1 MREEAI
7 SGGRFYCVFNGEL
20 LPPQR
25 PHEKVLSARESPS
38 THERYLLVRK
48 VTRLRAFGAVG
59 VASFLAVAGGIVASA
74 PVSASVNPDNVRVAL
89 AGTRTGLATAKAL
102 QKAAPA
108 LPAHITADIYL
119 ADRDAAALTAFA
131 KAVSTPGSAQYHH
144 YLTAA
149 QAKTLFAPTAAEA
162 HSVESWASSNGL
174 RVGAVTAGFGAHVAV
189 TGTSSAIAR
198 AFGVKF
204 GSYQVGAK
212 KLRQKFWA
220 PEEAA
225 SVPASIAS
233 DVLTV
238 TGLDS
243 AKHTATPGDTLPP
256 PPQNYFVA
264 PWTSAYYGQ
273 KVAAG
278 PFGTVAGT
286 TTKIPTVNGQA
297 QPWTN
302 AGYTPAQVR
311 GAYNVAKS
319 GQTGKGVT
327 VAVID
332 AYTPATLE
340 SDASEYAQW
349 AAGQPGGN
357 PALDKP
363 FANGQFT
370 VVQHPGA
377 TTYDDTS
384 AAECGAAGWYGES
397 TLDVESVHGM
407 APNANVTYIGASDC
421 TDQGLGNAL
430 AYVVNT
436 HAASIV
442 TDSWGEPYDES
453 SLTSVYDQL
462 FEAGAT
468 EGIGFFFSAGD
479 DGYSDPNY
487 EVATD
492 QVEVDYPDS
501 SPWVTSV
508 GGTSLA
514 IGRNDNYE
522 GETSWGTFLNP
533 LTVSSSGKSSWAFA
547 PTDTRDELVNG
558 LYDGASGGGVAYAY
572 AQPWYQK
579 NVVPTKLAET
589 EVTSTPITYNT
600 GTTTYGTLTLA
611 YNESLTTA
619 SSPRRVT
626 PDVSALA
633 DPSTG
638 VAVGE
643 TLFGP
648 DNAQGVPGPEKF
660 YISRIG
666 GTSVA
671 SPIFAGIEAD
681 AQQAA
686 GFPLGF
692 ANPAIYGLDAWSP
705 GAFHTIT
712 DNPGGT
718 TAYEIRSNYTDPY
731 NETLPLVTYLRTLG
745 ADGFTGSNVTFPAI
759 PAGALGA
766 GSPALPSVTVNLES
780 RLRSNGGYSDATGVG
795 SPDNYIQA
803 FFHHGF

>member
-1 MREEAI
+1 MKK
-7 SGGRFYCVFNGEL
+7 NL
-20 LPPQR
+20 
-25 PHEKVLSARESPS
+25 K
-38 THERYLLVRK
+38 
-48 VTRLRAFGAVG
+48 RLRAFGMVGAASLLAVG
-59 VASFLAVAGGIVASA
+59 VSVVATA
-74 PVSASVNPDNVRVAL
+74 PVSASVNPGNARVAL

-102 QKAAPA
+102 QKAAPG
-108 LPAHITADIYL
+108 LPAHITADVYL
-119 ADRDAAALTAFA
+119 ADRNAAALTAFA
-131 KAVSTPGSAQYHH
+131 KAVSTPGTAQYHH

-149 QAKTLFAPTAAEA
+149 QAKTLFAPSAAEA
-162 HSVESWASSNGL
+162 NAVESWATSNGL
-174 RVGAVTAGFGAHVAV
+174 SVGAVTSGFGASIQV
-189 TGTSSAIAR
+189 TGTASAIAH

-204 GSYQVGAK
+204 GSYQVGASK
-212 KLRQKFWA
+212 KTQRFWA
-220 PEEAA
+220 PEQTA
-225 SVPASIAS
+225 SVPASIGA

-238 TGLDS
+238 AGLDS
-243 AKHTATPGDTLPP
+243 AKHQATPGEALPP

-264 PWTSAYYGQ
+264 PWSSAYYGQ

-302 AGYTPAQVR
+302 TGYTPAQVR
-311 GAYNVAKS
+311 GAYNVAQS
-319 GQTGKGVT
+319 GETGKGVT
-327 VAVID
+327 VAIID
-332 AYTPATLE
+332 AYTPPTLK
-340 SDASEYAQW
+340 SDANQYAEW
-349 AAGQPGGN
+349 SAGQPGGN

-363 FANGQFT
+363 FAHGQFKT
-370 VVQHPGA
+370 VQHPGA
-377 TTYDDTS
+377 TTYDDT
-384 AAECGAAGWYGES
+384 AANECDAAGWYGES

-421 TDQGLGNAL
+421 TDQGLGNAV

-442 TDSWGEPYDES
+442 TDSWGEPFDTS
-453 SLTSVYDQL
+453 SLVSVYDEL
-462 FEAGAT
+462 FKAGAA

-479 DGYSDPNY
+479 SGYEDPNY
-487 EVATD
+487 EDPTD

-514 IGRNDNYE
+514 IGKNENYE

-533 LTVSSSGKSSWAFA
+533 LTVSSTGKSSWTFA
-547 PTDTRDELVNG
+547 ATDTRDEVTNFD
-558 LYDGASGGGVAYAY
+558 YDGASGGGVSTAY
-572 AQPWYQK
+572 AQPWYQQ
-579 NVVPTKLAET
+579 NVVPTSLAET

-600 GTTTYGTLTLA
+600 GTTTFGTVTLA

-660 YISRIG
+660 YLSRIG

-686 GFPLGF
+686 GQPIGF
-692 ANPAIYGLDAWSP
+692 ANPAIYGLDARNP
-705 GAFHTIT
+705 GAFHNVV

-718 TAYEIRSNYTDPY
+718 TFYEVRSNYSNAD
-731 NETLPLVTYLRTLG
+731 NQTLPLVTYLRTLG
-745 ADGFTGSNVTFPAI
+745 ADGFTGKNVTFPAV

-780 RLRSNGGYSDATGVG
+780 RLSANGGYSDATGVG
-795 SPDNYIQA
+795 SPDNYIAA
-803 FFHHGF
+803 FQSP

>member
-1 MREEAI
+1 
-7 SGGRFYCVFNGEL
+7 
-20 LPPQR
+20 
-25 PHEKVLSARESPS
+25 
-38 THERYLLVRK
+38 LLVK
-48 VTRLRAFGAVG
+48 KNLRRVRVYGVVG
-59 VASFLAVAGGIVASA
+59 VASLLAVGGGMVASA
-74 PVSASVNPDNVRVAL
+74 TASASVNPNNVRVTL

-108 LPAHITADIYL
+108 LPARITASVYL
-119 ADRDAAALTAFA
+119 ADRDAAGLTAFA
-131 KAVSTPGSAQYHH
+131 KAVSTPGTAQYHH

-149 QAKTLFAPTAAEA
+149 QAKALYAPTAAEA
-162 HSVESWASSNGL
+162 HSVESWASGSGL
-174 RVGAVTAGFGAHVAV
+174 RVGAVSSGFGAHVQV
-189 TGTSSAIAR
+189 TGTASAIAH

-204 GSYQVGAK
+204 GSYKVGVK
-212 KLRQKFWA
+212 KLAQKFWA

-225 SVPASIAS
+225 SVPASIRG

-243 AKHTATPGDTLPP
+243 ARHQATPGEALPP
-256 PPQNYFVA
+256 PGQNYFVA
-264 PWTSAYYGQ
+264 PWSSAYYAQ

-302 AGYTPAQVR
+302 TGYTPAQVR
-311 GAYNVAKS
+311 GAYNVGQS
-319 GQTGKGVT
+319 GETGKGVT
-327 VAVID
+327 VAIID
-332 AYTPATLE
+332 AYTPATLG

-363 FANGQFT
+363 FANGQFKE
-370 VVQHPGA
+370 VQHPGA

-384 AAECGAAGWYGES
+384 ASECGAAGWYGES

-407 APNANVTYIGASDC
+407 APDANVTYVGATDC
-421 TDQGLGNAL
+421 TDAGLGDAV
-430 AYVVNT
+430 AYVVNN

-442 TDSWGEPYDES
+442 TDSWGEPFDES
-453 SLTSVYDQL
+453 SLVSVYDQL
-462 FEAGAT
+462 FQAGAA

-479 DGYSDPNY
+479 NGYEDPNY
-487 EVATD
+487 EDPTD

-514 IGRNDNYE
+514 IGKHDNYE
-522 GETSWGTFLNP
+522 GETSWGTFLDP
-533 LTVSSSGKSSWAFA
+533 LTVNSNGKSSWTFA
-547 PTDTRDELVNG
+547 PTDTRDELLNG
-558 LYDGASGGGVAYAY
+558 DYDGSSGGGVSTAY

-579 NVVPTKLAET
+579 GVVPTSLAET
-589 EVTSTPITYNT
+589 EVTSTPITFNT
-600 GTTTYGTLTLA
+600 GTTTFGTITLA
-611 YNESLTTA
+611 YNESLTRA
-619 SSPRRVT
+619 SSPMRVT

-686 GFPLGF
+686 GQPIGF
-692 ANPAIYGLDAWSP
+692 ANPAIYGLDARNR
-705 GAFHTIT
+705 GAFHNVV
-712 DNPGGT
+712 DNPGGAT
-718 TAYEIRSNYTDPY
+718 FYEVRSNYTDPD

-745 ADGFTGSNVTFPAI
+745 ADGFTGRNVTFPAV
-759 PAGALGA
+759 PAGALGT

-780 RLRSNGGYSDATGVG
+780 RLQANGGYSDATGVG
-795 SPDNYIQA
+795 SPDNYIRD
-803 FFHHGF
+803 FRSHGGF

>member
-1 MREEAI
+1 
-7 SGGRFYCVFNGEL
+7 
-20 LPPQR
+20 
-25 PHEKVLSARESPS
+25 
-38 THERYLLVRK
+38 LLVKKNLKRS
-48 VTRLRAFGAVG
+48 RLRAFGMVGAASVLAVG
-59 VASFLAVAGGIVASA
+59 VSVVATT
-74 PVSASVNPDNVRVAL
+74 PVSASVKPGNARVAL

-108 LPAHITADIYL
+108 LPAHITADVYL
-119 ADRDAAALTAFA
+119 ADRNAAALTAFV
-131 KAVSTPGSAQYHH
+131 KAVSTPGTAQYHH

-149 QAKTLFAPTAAEA
+149 QDKALFAPTTAEA
-162 HSVESWASSNGL
+162 QAVESWATSSGL
-174 RVGAVTAGFGAHVAV
+174 RVGTVTSGFGASIQV
-189 TGTSSAIAR
+189 TGTPSAIQS

-204 GSYQVGAK
+204 GSYQVGVK
-212 KLRQKFWA
+212 KKAERFWA
-220 PEEAA
+220 PEQSA
-225 SVPASIAS
+225 SVPASIQG

-238 TGLDS
+238 SGLDD
-243 AKHTATPGDTLPP
+243 AKHQAAPDETLPP

-278 PFGTVAGT
+278 PYGTVAGT
-286 TTKIPTVNGQA
+286 TTKIPTVNGKA

-319 GQTGKGVT
+319 GETGKGVT
-327 VAVID
+327 VAIID
-332 AYTPATLE
+332 AYTPATLK
-340 SDASEYAQW
+340 SDANQYAEW
-349 AAGQPGGN
+349 AAGQPGGK

-363 FANGQFT
+363 FAQGQFK

-377 TTYDDTS
+377 TTYDDTLPTD
-384 AAECGAAGWYGES
+384 ATDCDAPDWYGES

-421 TDQGLGNAL
+421 TDQGLGDAV

-442 TDSWGEPYDES
+442 TDSWGEPYDQS
-453 SLTSVYDQL
+453 SLVCVYDEL
-462 FEAGAT
+462 FQAGAA

-479 DGYSDPNY
+479 EGYEDPNY
-487 EVATD
+487 EDVSD
-492 QVEVDYPDS
+492 QVQVDYPDS

-508 GGTSLA
+508 GGTSLV
-514 IGRNDNYE
+514 IGKNENYE

-533 LTVSSSGKSSWAFA
+533 LTVNSKGKSSWTFA
-547 PTDTRDELVNG
+547 ASDTRDEVTNFD
-558 LYDGASGGGVAYAY
+558 YDGSSGGGVADAY
-572 AQPWYQK
+572 AQPWYQQ
-579 NVVPTKLAET
+579 NVVPTSLAET
-589 EVTSTPITYNT
+589 EVTSTPITY
-600 GTTTYGTLTLA
+600 GTVTLGW
-611 YNESLTTA
+611 NESLTTA

-648 DNAQGVPGPEKF
+648 DNAHGVPGPEKF
-660 YISRIG
+660 YLSRIG

-686 GFPLGF
+686 GYPLGF
-692 ANPAIYGLDAWSP
+692 ANPAIYGLDASDS
-705 GAFHTIT
+705 GAFHNVI
-712 DNPGGT
+712 DNPGG
-718 TAYEIRSNYTDPY
+718 AKFYEIRSNYTDAD
-731 NETLPLVTYLRTLG
+731 NKTLPLVTYLRTLG
-745 ADGFTGSNVTFPAI
+745 ADGFTGRHVTFPAV
-759 PAGALGA
+759 PAGALGT
-766 GSPALPSVTVNLES
+766 GSPALPSFTVNLES
-780 RLRSNGGYSDATGVG
+780 ALHANGGYSDATGVG
-795 SPDNYIQA
+795 SPDNYVAA
-803 FFHHGF
+803 FQSNRGL

>member
-1 MREEAI
+1 
-7 SGGRFYCVFNGEL
+7 VKKNL
-20 LPPQR
+20 
-25 PHEKVLSARESPS
+25 
-38 THERYLLVRK
+38 
-48 VTRLRAFGAVG
+48 TRLRVYGVAG
-59 VASFLAVAGGIVASA
+59 VASLLAVGGGIVASTTA
-74 PVSASVNPDNVRVAL
+74 SASVNPGTVRVTL
-89 AGTRTGLATAKAL
+89 AGTQTGLATAKAL
-102 QKAAPA
+102 QQAAPA
-108 LPAHITADIYL
+108 LPAHITASVYL
-119 ADRDAAALTAFA
+119 ADRGTAALTAFA
-131 KAVSTPGSAQYHH
+131 KAVSTPGTAQYHH

-149 QAKTLFAPTAAEA
+149 QAKSLFAPTAAEA
-162 HSVESWASSNGL
+162 HSVESWATSNGL
-174 RVGAVTAGFGAHVAV
+174 GVGAVTSGFGAHVQV
-189 TGTSSAIAR
+189 TGTASAIAH

-204 GSYQVGAK
+204 GSYRVGVK
-212 KLRQKFWA
+212 KHAQKFWA
-220 PEEAA
+220 PEHAA
-225 SVPASIAS
+225 SVPASIRG

-243 AKHTATPGDTLPP
+243 AKHQATPGDTLPP
-256 PPQNYFVA
+256 PPQNYFIA
-264 PWTSAYYGQ
+264 PWSSAYYGQ

-278 PFGTVAGT
+278 PFGVVAGT
-286 TTKIPTVNGQA
+286 TTKIPKVNGQA

-302 AGYTPAQVR
+302 TGYTPAQVR
-311 GAYNVAKS
+311 GAYNVAQS
-319 GQTGKGVT
+319 GETGKGVT

-332 AYTPATLE
+332 AYTPATLK

-363 FANGQFT
+363 FVNGQFK
-370 VVQHPGA
+370 VVEHPGA

-384 AAECGAAGWYGES
+384 DSECGASGWYGES

-407 APNANVTYIGASDC
+407 APDANVTYIGASDC

-430 AYVVNT
+430 AYVVNN

-442 TDSWGEPYDES
+442 TNSWGEPFDDS
-453 SLTSVYDQL
+453 SLVSVYDQM
-462 FEAGAT
+462 FQAGAA
-468 EGIGFFFSAGD
+468 EGIGFFFSSGD
-479 DGYSDPNY
+479 SGYEDPNY
-487 EVATD
+487 EDPTD

-514 IGRNDNYE
+514 IGKNDNYE

-533 LTVSSSGKSSWAFA
+533 LSVNSNGKSSWTFA
-547 PTDTRDELVNG
+547 PTDTRDELLNG
-558 LYDGASGGGVAYAY
+558 LWDGASGGGVSTAY

-589 EVTSTPITYNT
+589 EVTSTPITDDT
-600 GTTTYGTLTLA
+600 GTSFGTVTLA
-611 YNESLTTA
+611 YNESLTRA
-619 SSPRRVT
+619 SSPMRVT

-660 YISRIG
+660 YLSRIG

-686 GFPLGF
+686 RQPIGF
-692 ANPAIYGLDAWSP
+692 ANPAIYGLDARSSS
-705 GAFHTIT
+705 AFHNIT
-712 DNPGGT
+712 DNPNGT
-718 TAYEIRSNYTDPY
+718 TFYELRSNYTDPM

-745 ADGFTGSNVTFPAI
+745 ADGFTGRNVTFPAI
-759 PAGALGA
+759 PAGALGT

-780 RLRSNGGYSDATGVG
+780 RLQANGGYSDVTGVG
-795 SPDNYIQA
+795 SPDNYIRD
-803 FFHHGF
+803 FGSHGGF

>member
-1 MREEAI
+1 
-7 SGGRFYCVFNGEL
+7 VKN
-20 LPPQR
+20 
-25 PHEKVLSARESPS
+25 
-38 THERYLLVRK
+38 VR
-48 VTRLRAFGAVG
+48 RLRAFGAVG
-59 VASFLAVAGGIVASA
+59 VATALVAGGGMLASA
-74 PVSASVNPDNVRVAL
+74 TASASVNPDNVRVAL
-89 AGTRTGLATAKAL
+89 AGTQTGLATAKAL

-108 LPAHITADIYL
+108 LPAHITAGVYL
-119 ADRDAAALTAFA
+119 ADRDTAAMTAFA
-131 KAVSTPGSAQYHH
+131 KAVSTPGTAQYHH

-149 QAKTLFAPTAAEA
+149 QAKSLFAPSAAEA
-162 HSVESWASSNGL
+162 RSVESWASSNGL
-174 RVGAVTAGFGAHVAV
+174 RVGAVTSGFGAHVQV
-189 TGTSSAIAR
+189 TGTASAIAR

-204 GSYQVGAK
+204 GSYQVGTR
-212 KLRQKFWA
+212 KLAQRFWA

-225 SVPASIAS
+225 SVPASIRG

-243 AKHTATPGDTLPP
+243 AKHEATPNETLPP
-256 PPQNYFVA
+256 PGQNYFVA
-264 PWTSAYYGQ
+264 PWSSAYYGQ

-302 AGYTPAQVR
+302 TGYTPAQVR

-319 GQTGKGVT
+319 GETGKGVT
-327 VAVID
+327 VAIID
-332 AYTPATLE
+332 AYTPPTLE

-363 FANGQFT
+363 FANGQFK

-377 TTYDDTS
+377 TTYDDALPSDATD
-384 AAECGAAGWYGES
+384 CGAAGWYGES
-397 TLDVESVHGM
+397 TLDVESVHGT
-407 APNANVTYIGASDC
+407 APDADVTYIGASDC
-421 TDQGLGNAL
+421 TDQGLGNAI

-442 TDSWGEPYDES
+442 TDSWGEPYDDS
-453 SLTSVYDQL
+453 SLVSVYDQM

-468 EGIGFFFSAGD
+468 EGIGFFFSSGD
-479 DGYSDPNY
+479 EGYEDPNY
-487 EVATD
+487 EDPTD

-514 IGRNDNYE
+514 VGQNDNYE
-522 GETSWGTFLNP
+522 GETAWGTFLNP
-533 LTVSSSGKSSWAFA
+533 LTVSSNGTSSWTFA
-547 PTDTRDELVNG
+547 PTDTRDELLNG
-558 LYDGASGGGVAYAY
+558 LYDGSSGGGVATAY

-579 NVVPTKLAET
+579 NVVPTTLAET

-600 GTTTYGTLTLA
+600 ETTAFGTVTLA

-671 SPIFAGIEAD
+671 SPTFAGIEAD

-686 GFPLGF
+686 GQPIGF
-692 ANPAIYGLDAWSP
+692 ANPAIYGLDARNS
-705 GAFHTIT
+705 GAFHNIT
-712 DNPGGT
+712 DNPGGAT
-718 TAYEIRSNYTDPY
+718 FYEVRSNYTDPD

-745 ADGFTGSNVTFPAI
+745 ADGFTGSNVTFPAV
-759 PAGALGA
+759 PAGALGT

-780 RLRSNGGYSDATGVG
+780 ALQANGGYSDVTGVG
-795 SPDNYIQA
+795 SPDNYIRDFQS
-803 FFHHGF
+803 HHGF

>member
-1 MREEAI
+1 MKK
-7 SGGRFYCVFNGEL
+7 NL
-20 LPPQR
+20 
-25 PHEKVLSARESPS
+25 
-38 THERYLLVRK
+38 
-48 VTRLRAFGAVG
+48 TRLRAFGLVG
-59 VASFLAVAGGIVASA
+59 VASLLAVGGGIVATA
-74 PVSASVNPDNVRVAL
+74 TASASVNPGSARVTL
-89 AGTRTGLATAKAL
+89 AGTQTGLATAKAL

-108 LPAHITADIYL
+108 LPARITASVYL

-131 KAVSTPGSAQYHH
+131 KAVSTPGTAQYHH

-149 QAKTLFAPTAAEA
+149 QTKILFAPTAAEA
-162 HSVESWASSNGL
+162 RSVESWASGNGL
-174 RVGAVTAGFGAHVAV
+174 RVGAVSSGFGAHVQV
-189 TGTSSAIAR
+189 TGTASAIAH

-212 KLRQKFWA
+212 KRTQKFWA

-225 SVPASIAS
+225 SVPASIRG

-243 AKHTATPGDTLPP
+243 ARHQAKPGEALPP
-256 PPQNYFVA
+256 PGQNYFVA
-264 PWTSAYYGQ
+264 PWSSAYYGQ

-286 TTKIPTVNGQA
+286 TTKIPTVNGHA
-297 QPWTN
+297 QPWTVT
-302 AGYTPAQVR
+302 GYTPAQVR
-311 GAYNVAKS
+311 GAYNVGRS
-319 GQTGKGVT
+319 GETGKGVT

-332 AYTPATLE
+332 AYTPSTLE

-377 TTYDDTS
+377 STYDDT
-384 AAECGAAGWYGES
+384 AATQCGAAGWYGES

-407 APNANVTYIGASDC
+407 APNANVTYIGATDC
-421 TDQGLGNAL
+421 TDAGLGDAV

-442 TDSWGEPYDES
+442 TDSWGEPFDQS
-453 SLTSVYDQL
+453 SLVSVYDQL
-462 FEAGAT
+462 FQAGAA

-479 DGYSDPNY
+479 NGYEDPNY
-487 EVATD
+487 EDPTD
-492 QVEVDYPDS
+492 KVEVDYPDS

-514 IGRNDNYE
+514 IGRHDNYE

-533 LTVSSSGKSSWAFA
+533 LTVSSTGKSSWAFA
-547 PTDTRDELVNG
+547 PTDTRDELLNG
-558 LYDGASGGGVAYAY
+558 LYDGASGGGVSTAY

-579 NVVPTKLAET
+579 NVVPTSLAET
-589 EVTSTPITYNT
+589 EVTSTPITFNT
-600 GTTTYGTLTLA
+600 GTTTFGTVTLA
-611 YNESLTTA
+611 YNESLTRA
-619 SSPRRVT
+619 SSPMRVT

-648 DNAQGVPGPEKF
+648 DTAPGVPGPEKF
-660 YISRIG
+660 YLSRIG

-686 GFPLGF
+686 GQPIGF
-692 ANPAIYGLDAWSP
+692 ANPAIYCLDARNP
-705 GAFHTIT
+705 RAFHNVT

-718 TAYEIRSNYTDPY
+718 TFYEIRSNYSNAD

-745 ADGFTGSNVTFPAI
+745 ADGFTGKNVTFPAV
-759 PAGALGA
+759 PAGALGT

-780 RLRSNGGYSDATGVG
+780 RLQANGGYSDATGVG
-795 SPDNYIQA
+795 SPANYIRD
-803 FFHHGF
+803 FGSHRGF

>member
-1 MREEAI
+1 VKKNLR
-7 SGGRFYCVFNGEL
+7 
-20 LPPQR
+20 
-25 PHEKVLSARESPS
+25 
-38 THERYLLVRK
+38 
-48 VTRLRAFGAVG
+48 RLRVYGVVGSASLLAVG
-59 VASFLAVAGGIVASA
+59 VGIVASA
-74 PVSASVNPDNVRVAL
+74 GASASVNPNNVRSAL
-89 AGTRTGLATAKAL
+89 AGTQTGLATAKAL

-108 LPAHITADIYL
+108 LPASITADVYL

-131 KAVSTPGSAQYHH
+131 TAVSTPGSAQYHH

-149 QAKTLFAPTAAEA
+149 QEKTLFAPTAAEA
-162 HSVESWASSNGL
+162 SSVEGWATSNGL
-174 RVGAVTAGFGAHVAV
+174 RVGAVTSGFGAYVQV
-189 TGTSSAIAR
+189 TGTASAIAN

-204 GSYQVGAK
+204 GSYQVGAE

-220 PEEAA
+220 PEETA
-225 SVPASIAS
+225 SVPASIRG

-243 AKHTATPGDTLPP
+243 AKHQATPAEALPP
-256 PPQNYFVA
+256 PGQNYFVA
-264 PWTSAYYGQ
+264 PWSSAYYGQ

-286 TTKIPTVNGQA
+286 TTKIPKVNGQA
-297 QPWTN
+297 QPWTVT
-302 AGYTPAQVR
+302 GYTPAQVR

-319 GQTGKGVT
+319 GETGKGVT
-327 VAVID
+327 VAIID
-332 AYTPATLE
+332 AYTPSTLE
-340 SDASEYAQW
+340 SDASEYAKW

-363 FANGQFT
+363 FARGQFT

-397 TLDVESVHGM
+397 SLDVESVHGM
-407 APNANVTYIGASDC
+407 APNAHVTYVGASDC
-421 TDQGLGNAL
+421 TDQGLTNAI

-442 TDSWGEPYDES
+442 TDSWGEPYDS
-453 SLTSVYDQL
+453 DATVAVDDQL
-462 FEAGAT
+462 FEAAAA

-479 DGYSDPNY
+479 SGYADPNY
-487 EVATD
+487 EEASD
-492 QVEVDYPDS
+492 QVQVSYPDA
-501 SPWVTSV
+501 SPWVTAV

-514 IGRNDNYE
+514 IGKQDNYE

-533 LTVSSSGKSSWAFA
+533 LTVSSKGKSSWAFA
-547 PTDTRDELVNG
+547 PTDTVDELTNG
-558 LYDGASGGGVAYAY
+558 LYDGSSGGGVATAY

-579 NVVPTKLAET
+579 HVVPTALAET

-600 GTTTYGTLTLA
+600 GTATFGTLTLA
-611 YNESLTTA
+611 FNESLTTA

-692 ANPAIYGLDAWSP
+692 ANPAIYGLDARSSS
-705 GAFHTIT
+705 AFHNVV
-712 DNPGGT
+712 DNPGGAT
-718 TAYEIRSNYTDPY
+718 FYEVRSNYTDPY

-745 ADGFTGSNVTFPAI
+745 ADGFTGNNVTFPAI
-759 PAGALGA
+759 PAGALGT

-780 RLRSNGGYSDATGVG
+780 RLQANGGYSDVTGVG
-795 SPDNYIQA
+795 SPDNYIRDFQ
-803 FFHHGF
+803 FHGGL

>member
-1 MREEAI
+1 
-7 SGGRFYCVFNGEL
+7 
-20 LPPQR
+20 
-25 PHEKVLSARESPS
+25 
-38 THERYLLVRK
+38 LLVK
-48 VTRLRAFGAVG
+48 KNLKRLRAFGMVGAASMLAVG
-59 VASFLAVAGGIVASA
+59 VSVVATI
-74 PVSASVNPDNVRVAL
+74 PVSASVNPGNARVAL

-108 LPAHITADIYL
+108 LPVHITADVYL
-119 ADRDAAALTAFA
+119 ADRDTAALTAFA
-131 KAVSTPGSAQYHH
+131 KAVSTPGTTQYHH

-162 HSVESWASSNGL
+162 HAVESWAASNGL
-174 RVGAVTAGFGAHVAV
+174 RVGTVSSGFGASVQV
-189 TGTSSAIAR
+189 TGTPGAIAR
-198 AFGVKF
+198 AFSVKF

-212 KLRQKFWA
+212 KKAQRFWA
-220 PEEAA
+220 PEQTA
-225 SVPASIAS
+225 SVPASIGA

-238 TGLDS
+238 AGLDN
-243 AKHTATPGDTLPP
+243 AKHQATPGETLPP

-264 PWTSAYYGQ
+264 PWSSAYYGQ

-286 TTKIPTVNGQA
+286 TTKIPTVNGKA

-302 AGYTPAQVR
+302 TGYTPAQVR
-311 GAYNVAKS
+311 GAYNVAQS
-319 GQTGKGVT
+319 GETGKGVT
-327 VAVID
+327 VAIID
-332 AYTPATLE
+332 AYTPSTLK
-340 SDASEYAQW
+340 SDANQYAEW
-349 AAGQPGGN
+349 SAGQPGGN

-363 FANGQFT
+363 FAKGQFK

-377 TTYDDTS
+377 TTYDDALPTD
-384 AAECGAAGWYGES
+384 ATDCDAAGWYGES

-407 APNANVTYIGASDC
+407 APDANVTYIGASDC
-421 TDQGLGNAL
+421 TDQGLGNAI

-442 TDSWGEPYDES
+442 TDSWGEPFDQS
-453 SLTSVYDQL
+453 SLVSVYDEL
-462 FEAGAT
+462 FQAGAA

-479 DGYSDPNY
+479 EGYEDPNY
-487 EVATD
+487 EDVSD
-492 QVEVDYPDS
+492 QVQVDYPDS

-508 GGTSLA
+508 GGTSLK
-514 IGRNDNYE
+514 IGKNENYE

-533 LTVSSSGKSSWAFA
+533 LTVNSNGNSSWTFA
-547 PTDTRDELVNG
+547 PTDTRAEVKNFD
-558 LYDGASGGGVAYAY
+558 YDGSSGGGVADAY
-572 AQPWYQK
+572 AQPWYQQ
-579 NVVPTKLAET
+579 NVVPTSLAET

-600 GTTTYGTLTLA
+600 GTTTFGTVTLGW
-611 YNESLTTA
+611 NESLTTA

-660 YISRIG
+660 YLSRIG

-686 GFPLGF
+686 GYPLGF
-692 ANPAIYGLDAWSP
+692 ANPAIYGVDAGNS
-705 GAFHTIT
+705 GAFHNVI
-712 DNPGGT
+712 DNPGGAT
-718 TAYEIRSNYTDPY
+718 FYEVRSNYTDPD

-745 ADGFTGSNVTFPAI
+745 ADGFTGRHVTFPAV
-759 PAGALGA
+759 PAGALGT

-780 RLRSNGGYSDATGVG
+780 RLQANGGYSDATGVG
-795 SPDNYIQA
+795 SPDNYIAA
-803 FFHHGF
+803 FQSP

>member
-1 MREEAI
+1 MKKNLR
-7 SGGRFYCVFNGEL
+7 R
-20 LPPQR
+20 
-25 PHEKVLSARESPS
+25 
-38 THERYLLVRK
+38 VR
-48 VTRLRAFGAVG
+48 VYGVVG
-59 VASFLAVAGGIVASA
+59 VASLLAVGGGMVASA
-74 PVSASVNPDNVRVAL
+74 TASASVNPNNVRVTL

-108 LPAHITADIYL
+108 LPARITASVYL
-119 ADRDAAALTAFA
+119 ADRDAAGLTAFA
-131 KAVSTPGSAQYHH
+131 KAVSTPGTAQYHH

-149 QAKTLFAPTAAEA
+149 QAKALYAPTAAEA
-162 HSVESWASSNGL
+162 HSVESWASGSGL
-174 RVGAVTAGFGAHVAV
+174 RVGAVSSGFGAHVQV
-189 TGTSSAIAR
+189 TGTASAIAH

-204 GSYQVGAK
+204 GSYKVGVK
-212 KLRQKFWA
+212 KLAQKFWA

-225 SVPASIAS
+225 SVPASIRG

-243 AKHTATPGDTLPP
+243 ARHQATPGEALPP
-256 PPQNYFVA
+256 PGQNYFVA
-264 PWTSAYYGQ
+264 PWSSAYYAQ

-302 AGYTPAQVR
+302 TGYTPAQVR
-311 GAYNVAKS
+311 GAYNVGQS
-319 GQTGKGVT
+319 GETGKGVT
-327 VAVID
+327 VAIID
-332 AYTPATLE
+332 AYTPATLG

-363 FANGQFT
+363 FANGQFKE
-370 VVQHPGA
+370 VQHPGA

-407 APNANVTYIGASDC
+407 APDANVTYVGATDC
-421 TDQGLGNAL
+421 TDAGLGDAV
-430 AYVVNT
+430 AYVVNN

-442 TDSWGEPYDES
+442 TDSWGEPFDES
-453 SLTSVYDQL
+453 SLVSVYDQL
-462 FEAGAT
+462 FQAGAA

-479 DGYSDPNY
+479 NGYEDPNY
-487 EVATD
+487 EDPTD

-514 IGRNDNYE
+514 IGKHDNYE
-522 GETSWGTFLNP
+522 GETSWGTFLDP
-533 LTVSSSGKSSWAFA
+533 LTVNSNGKSSWTFA
-547 PTDTRDELVNG
+547 PTDTRDELLNG
-558 LYDGASGGGVAYAY
+558 DYDGSSGGGVSTAY

-579 NVVPTKLAET
+579 GVVPTSLAET
-589 EVTSTPITYNT
+589 EVTSTPITFNT
-600 GTTTYGTLTLA
+600 GTTTFGTITLA
-611 YNESLTTA
+611 YNESLTRA
-619 SSPRRVT
+619 SSPMRVT

-686 GFPLGF
+686 GQPIGF
-692 ANPAIYGLDAWSP
+692 ANPAIYGLDARNR
-705 GAFHTIT
+705 GAFHNVV
-712 DNPGGT
+712 DNPGGAT
-718 TAYEIRSNYTDPY
+718 FYEVRSNYTDPD

-745 ADGFTGSNVTFPAI
+745 ADGFTGRNVTFPAV
-759 PAGALGA
+759 PAGALGT

-780 RLRSNGGYSDATGVG
+780 RLQANGGYSDATGVG
-795 SPDNYIQA
+795 SPDNYIRD
-803 FFHHGF
+803 FRSHGGF

>member
-1 MREEAI
+1 
-7 SGGRFYCVFNGEL
+7 
-20 LPPQR
+20 
-25 PHEKVLSARESPS
+25 
-38 THERYLLVRK
+38 LLVK
-48 VTRLRAFGAVG
+48 KNLNRLRAFGLVGAASMLAVG
-59 VASFLAVAGGIVASA
+59 VSVVATA
-74 PVSASVNPDNVRVAL
+74 PVSASVNPGNARVAL

-108 LPAHITADIYL
+108 LPAHITADVYL
-119 ADRDAAALTAFA
+119 ADRNAAALTAFA
-131 KAVSTPGSAQYHH
+131 KAVSTPGTAQYHH

-162 HSVESWASSNGL
+162 HAVESWATSNGL
-174 RVGAVTAGFGAHVAV
+174 RVGTVSSGFGASVQV
-189 TGTSSAIAR
+189 TGTPSAIQS

-204 GSYQVGAK
+204 GSYQAGVK
-212 KLRQKFWA
+212 KKAQRFWA
-220 PEEAA
+220 PEQTA
-225 SVPASIAS
+225 SVPASIGA

-238 TGLDS
+238 AGLDN
-243 AKHTATPGDTLPP
+243 AKHQATPDETLPP
-256 PPQNYFVA
+256 PEQNYFVA
-264 PWTSAYYGQ
+264 PWSSAYYGQ

-302 AGYTPAQVR
+302 TGYTPAQVR
-311 GAYNVAKS
+311 GAYNVAQS
-319 GQTGKGVT
+319 GETGKGVT

-332 AYTPATLE
+332 AYTPATLK
-340 SDASEYAQW
+340 SDANQYAEW
-349 AAGQPGGN
+349 SAGQPGGN

-363 FANGQFT
+363 FAKGQFK

-377 TTYDDTS
+377 TTYDDTLTTD
-384 AAECGAAGWYGES
+384 AVDCGAAGWYGES

-442 TDSWGEPYDES
+442 TDSWGEPFDES
-453 SLTSVYDQL
+453 SLVSVYDQM
-462 FEAGAT
+462 FQAGAA

-479 DGYSDPNY
+479 SGYEDPNY
-487 EVATD
+487 EDPTD

-514 IGRNDNYE
+514 IGKNDNYE

-533 LTVSSSGKSSWAFA
+533 LSVNSNGESSWTFA
-547 PTDTRDELVNG
+547 PTDTRDELLNG
-558 LYDGASGGGVAYAY
+558 LYDGSSGGGVSTAY

-589 EVTSTPITYNT
+589 EVTSTPITFNAGSF
-600 GTTTYGTLTLA
+600 GTVTLA

-619 SSPRRVT
+619 SSPMRVT

-660 YISRIG
+660 YLSRIG

-686 GFPLGF
+686 GSAIGF
-692 ANPAIYGLDAWSP
+692 ANPAIYGLDAHNSS
-705 GAFHTIT
+705 AFHNVT
-712 DNPGGT
+712 DNLGGG
-718 TAYEIRSNYTDPY
+718 TAYELRSNYTDPD

-745 ADGFTGSNVTFPAI
+745 ADGFTGRHVTFPAV
-759 PAGALGA
+759 PAGALGT

-780 RLRSNGGYSDATGVG
+780 RLQSNGGYSDATGVG
-795 SPDNYIQA
+795 SPDNYIAA
-803 FFHHGF
+803 FQSP

>member
-1 MREEAI
+1 
-7 SGGRFYCVFNGEL
+7 
-20 LPPQR
+20 
-25 PHEKVLSARESPS
+25 
-38 THERYLLVRK
+38 LLVKKNLR
-48 VTRLRAFGAVG
+48 RLRVYGVAGAASLLAVG
-59 VASFLAVAGGIVASA
+59 GGIIASTTA
-74 PVSASVNPDNVRVAL
+74 SASVNPNNARVAL
-89 AGTRTGLATAKAL
+89 AGTQTGLATAKAL

-108 LPAHITADIYL
+108 LPARITASVYL
-119 ADRDAAALTAFA
+119 ADRNAAALTAFA
-131 KAVSTPGSAQYHH
+131 KAVSTPGTAQYHH

-149 QAKTLFAPTAAEA
+149 QTKSLYAPTAAEA
-162 HSVESWASSNGL
+162 HAVESWATSNGL
-174 RVGAVTAGFGAHVAV
+174 RVGAVSSGFGAHVQV
-189 TGTSSAIAR
+189 TGTASAIAH

-204 GSYQVGAK
+204 GSYKVGAK
-212 KLRQKFWA
+212 KLAQKFWA
-220 PEEAA
+220 PEQAA
-225 SVPASIAS
+225 SVPASIRG

-243 AKHTATPGDTLPP
+243 AKHQAKPGETLPP
-256 PPQNYFVA
+256 PGQNYIVA
-264 PWTSAYYGQ
+264 PWSSAYYGE

-302 AGYTPAQVR
+302 TGYTPAQVR
-311 GAYNVAKS
+311 GAYNVGQS
-319 GQTGKGVT
+319 GETGKGVT
-327 VAVID
+327 VAIID
-332 AYTPATLE
+332 AYTPSTLG

-363 FANGQFT
+363 FANGQFK

-377 TTYDDTS
+377 TTYDDAVSTDPVD
-384 AAECGAAGWYGES
+384 CGASGWYGES

-407 APNANVTYIGASDC
+407 APDANVTYIGATDC
-421 TDQGLGNAL
+421 TDAGLGDAI
-430 AYVVNT
+430 AYVVNN

-442 TDSWGEPYDES
+442 TDSWGEPFDGS
-453 SLTSVYDQL
+453 SLVSVYDQM
-462 FEAGAT
+462 FQAGAA

-479 DGYSDPNY
+479 SGYEDPNY
-487 EVATD
+487 EDATD
-492 QVEVDYPDS
+492 KVEVDYPDS

-514 IGRNDNYE
+514 IGKHDNYE

-533 LTVSSSGKSSWAFA
+533 LSVSSNGTSSWTFA
-547 PTDTRDELVNG
+547 PTDTRDELLNG
-558 LYDGASGGGVAYAY
+558 LYDGSSGGGVSTAY
-572 AQPWYQK
+572 AQPWYQR
-579 NVVPTKLAET
+579 NVVPTRLAET
-589 EVTSTPITYNT
+589 EVTSTPITFNT
-600 GTTTYGTLTLA
+600 GTTTFGTVTLA
-611 YNESLTTA
+611 FNESLTRA
-619 SSPRRVT
+619 SSPMRVT

-648 DNAQGVPGPEKF
+648 DNAQGVPAPEKF
-660 YISRIG
+660 RLSRIG

-686 GFPLGF
+686 GQPIGF
-692 ANPAIYGLDAWSP
+692 ANPAIYGLAARNS
-705 GAFHTIT
+705 GAFHNNIT

-718 TAYEIRSNYTDPY
+718 TFYEVRSNYTDPD
-731 NETLPLVTYLRTLG
+731 NGTLPLVTFLRTLG
-745 ADGFTGSNVTFPAI
+745 ADGFTGNNLTFPAI

-766 GSPALPSVTVNLES
+766 GSPALPSVTFNLES
-780 RLRSNGGYSDATGVG
+780 RLEANGGYSDVTGVG
-795 SPDNYIQA
+795 SPDNYIRD
-803 FFHHGF
+803 FGSHGGF

>member
-1 MREEAI
+1 
-7 SGGRFYCVFNGEL
+7 VKKNL
-20 LPPQR
+20 
-25 PHEKVLSARESPS
+25 K
-38 THERYLLVRK
+38 
-48 VTRLRAFGAVG
+48 RLRVFGLVGAASMLAVG
-59 VASFLAVAGGIVASA
+59 VSVVATA
-74 PVSASVNPDNVRVAL
+74 PVSASVNPGGARVAL
-89 AGTRTGLATAKAL
+89 AGTRTGLATSKTL

-108 LPAHITADIYL
+108 LPAHITADVYL
-119 ADRDAAALTAFA
+119 ADRNTAALTAFA
-131 KAVSTPGSAQYHH
+131 QAVSTPGTAQYHH

-149 QAKTLFAPTAAEA
+149 QDQAMFAPTAAEA
-162 HSVESWASSNGL
+162 RAVEGWATSNGL
-174 RVGAVTAGFGAHVAV
+174 RVGTVTSGFGASIQV
-189 TGTSSAIAR
+189 TGTPGAIQSA
-198 AFGVKF
+198 FDVKF

-212 KLRQKFWA
+212 KKAEKFWA
-220 PEEAA
+220 PEQSA
-225 SVPASIAS
+225 SVPASIEG

-243 AKHTATPGDTLPP
+243 AKHQATPSETLPP
-256 PPQNYFVA
+256 PEQNYFIA
-264 PWTSAYYGQ
+264 PWTSEYYGQ
-273 KVAAG
+273 KVSAG
-278 PFGTVAGT
+278 KYGTVAGT

-311 GAYNVAKS
+311 GAYNVAQS
-319 GQTGKGVT
+319 GETGKGVT

-332 AYTPATLE
+332 AYIPPTLK
-340 SDASEYAQW
+340 SDANQYAEW
-349 AAGQPGGN
+349 SAAQPGGS

-363 FANGQFT
+363 FTNGQFKT
-370 VVQHPGA
+370 VLHPGA
-377 TTYDDTS
+377 STWTDTS
-384 AAECGAAGWYGES
+384 PSVCDAAGWYEES
-397 TLDVESVHGM
+397 SLDVESVHGM
-407 APNANVTYIGASDC
+407 APNANVTYVAASSC
-421 TDQGLGNAL
+421 SDQGLTNAV

-442 TDSWGEPYDES
+442 TDSWGEPYD
-453 SLTSVYDQL
+453 TDATVAVDDQL
-462 FEAGAT
+462 FEAAAA

-479 DGYSDPNY
+479 SGYEDPNY
-487 EVATD
+487 EDPTD

-514 IGRNDNYE
+514 IGKNDNYE

-533 LTVSSSGKSSWAFA
+533 LTVSSTGQSSWAFT
-547 PTDTRDELVNG
+547 PGDTVDELTNG
-558 LYDGASGGGVAYAY
+558 LYDGSTGGGVAYAY
-572 AQPWYQK
+572 AQPWYQRG
-579 NVVPTKLAET
+579 VVPTSLADT
-589 EVTSTPITYNT
+589 LVTSTPVTYNT
-600 GTTTYGTLTLA
+600 GTTTYGTVTLA

-643 TLFGP
+643 TTAGP
-648 DNAQGVPGPEKF
+648 DNAQGVPGPDKF

-686 GFPLGF
+686 GQPIGF
-692 ANPAIYGLDAWSP
+692 ANPAIYGLDAHTSRT
-705 GAFHTIT
+705 FHNVT
-712 DNPGGT
+712 DHPGG
-718 TAYEIRSNYTDPY
+718 ASYYEVRSNYTDPS
-731 NETLPLVTYLRTLG
+731 NETLPLVTYLRQLG
-745 ADGFTGSNVTFPAI
+745 ADGYTGSNVTFPAI

-780 RLRSNGGYSDATGVG
+780 ALVANGGYSDATGVG
-795 SPDNYIQA
+795 SPDNYIAA
-803 FFHHGF
+803 FQSNRGF

>member
-1 MREEAI
+1 MKK
-7 SGGRFYCVFNGEL
+7 NL
-20 LPPQR
+20 
-25 PHEKVLSARESPS
+25 
-38 THERYLLVRK
+38 
-48 VTRLRAFGAVG
+48 TRLRAFGLVGAAALLAVG
-59 VASFLAVAGGIVASA
+59 GGIAA
-74 PVSASVNPDNVRVAL
+74 TAASASVSPGNARVPV
-89 AGTRTGLATAKAL
+89 AGTQTGLATGKAL

-108 LPAHITADIYL
+108 LPARITASVYL
-119 ADRDAAALTAFA
+119 ADRDAAALAAFA
-131 KAVSTPGSAQYHH
+131 KAVSTPGTAQYHH

-149 QAKTLFAPTAAEA
+149 QAKSLFAPTTAEA
-162 HSVESWASSNGL
+162 RSVESWASSNGL
-174 RVGAVTAGFGAHVAV
+174 RVGAMSSGFGAHVQV
-189 TGTSSAIAR
+189 SGTASAIAR

-212 KLRQKFWA
+212 KSAQRFWA

-225 SVPASIAS
+225 SVPASIRG

-243 AKHTATPGDTLPP
+243 ARHQAKPADTLPP
-256 PPQNYFVA
+256 PGQNYFVA
-264 PWTSAYYGQ
+264 PWSSAYYGQ

-302 AGYTPAQVR
+302 TGYTPAQVR
-311 GAYNVAKS
+311 GAYNVGES
-319 GQTGKGVT
+319 GETGKGAT
-327 VAVID
+327 VAIID
-332 AYTPATLE
+332 AYTPATLG

-357 PALDKP
+357 PALDKA
-363 FANGQFT
+363 FANGQFK

-377 TTYDDTS
+377 TTYDDT
-384 AAECGAAGWYGES
+384 APAECGAAGWYGES

-407 APNANVTYIGASDC
+407 APNANVTYIGATDC
-421 TDQGLGNAL
+421 TDAGLGDAV

-442 TDSWGEPYDES
+442 TDSWGEPFDQS
-453 SLTSVYDQL
+453 SLVSVYDQM
-462 FEAGAT
+462 FQAGAA

-479 DGYSDPNY
+479 SGYEDPNY
-487 EVATD
+487 EDPTD

-514 IGRNDNYE
+514 IGKHDNYE

-533 LTVSSSGKSSWAFA
+533 LSVSSTGKSSWTFA
-547 PTDTRDELVNG
+547 PTDTRDELLNG
-558 LYDGASGGGVAYAY
+558 LYDGSSGGGVSTNY

-579 NVVPTKLAET
+579 NVVPKKLAET

-600 GTTTYGTLTLA
+600 GTTTFGTVTLA
-611 YNESLTTA
+611 YNESLTRA
-619 SSPRRVT
+619 SSPMRVT

-660 YISRIG
+660 YLSRIG

-686 GFPLGF
+686 GQPIGF
-692 ANPAIYGLDAWSP
+692 ANPAIYGLDARNP
-705 GAFHTIT
+705 GAFHNVT

-718 TAYEIRSNYTDPY
+718 TFYEVRSNYSDPD

-745 ADGFTGSNVTFPAI
+745 ADGFTGKKVTFPAI
-759 PAGALGA
+759 PAGALGT

-780 RLRSNGGYSDATGVG
+780 RLRANGGYSDATGVG
-795 SPDNYIQA
+795 SPDNYIRSFSA
-803 FFHHGF
+803 HRGF

>member
-1 MREEAI
+1 MKKNLR
-7 SGGRFYCVFNGEL
+7 R
-20 LPPQR
+20 
-25 PHEKVLSARESPS
+25 
-38 THERYLLVRK
+38 VRLYG
-48 VTRLRAFGAVG
+48 VVG
-59 VASFLAVAGGIVASA
+59 VASLLAVGGGMVASA
-74 PVSASVNPDNVRVAL
+74 TASASVNPNNVRVTL

-108 LPAHITADIYL
+108 LPARITASVYL
-119 ADRDAAALTAFA
+119 ADRDAAGLTAFA
-131 KAVSTPGSAQYHH
+131 KAVSTPGTAQYHH

-149 QAKTLFAPTAAEA
+149 EAKALYAPTAAEA
-162 HSVESWASSNGL
+162 HSVESWASGSGL
-174 RVGAVTAGFGAHVAV
+174 RVGAVSSGFGAHVQV
-189 TGTSSAIAR
+189 TGTASAIAH

-204 GSYQVGAK
+204 GSYKVGVK
-212 KLRQKFWA
+212 KLAQKFWA

-225 SVPASIAS
+225 SVPASIRG

-243 AKHTATPGDTLPP
+243 ARHQATPGEALPP
-256 PPQNYFVA
+256 PGQNYFVA
-264 PWTSAYYGQ
+264 PWSSAYYAQ

-302 AGYTPAQVR
+302 TGYTPAQVR
-311 GAYNVAKS
+311 GAYNVGQS
-319 GQTGKGVT
+319 GETGKGVT
-327 VAVID
+327 VAIID
-332 AYTPATLE
+332 AYTPATLG

-363 FANGQFT
+363 FANGQFKE
-370 VVQHPGA
+370 VQHPGA

-407 APNANVTYIGASDC
+407 APDANVTYVGATDC
-421 TDQGLGNAL
+421 TDAGLGDAV
-430 AYVVNT
+430 AYVVNN

-442 TDSWGEPYDES
+442 TDSWGEPFDES
-453 SLTSVYDQL
+453 SLVSVYDQL
-462 FEAGAT
+462 FQAGAA

-479 DGYSDPNY
+479 NGYEDPNY
-487 EVATD
+487 EDPTD

-514 IGRNDNYE
+514 IGKHDNYE
-522 GETSWGTFLNP
+522 GETSWGTFLDP
-533 LTVSSSGKSSWAFA
+533 LTVNSNGKSSWTFA
-547 PTDTRDELVNG
+547 PTDTRDELLNG
-558 LYDGASGGGVAYAY
+558 DYDGSSGGGVSTAY

-579 NVVPTKLAET
+579 GVVPTSLAET
-589 EVTSTPITYNT
+589 EVTSTPITFNT
-600 GTTTYGTLTLA
+600 GTTTFGTITLA
-611 YNESLTTA
+611 YNESLTRA
-619 SSPRRVT
+619 SSPMRVT

-686 GFPLGF
+686 GQPIGF
-692 ANPAIYGLDAWSP
+692 ANPAIYGLDARNR
-705 GAFHTIT
+705 GAFHNVV
-712 DNPGGT
+712 DNPGGAT
-718 TAYEIRSNYTDPY
+718 FYEVRSNYTDPD

-745 ADGFTGSNVTFPAI
+745 ADGFTGRNVTFPAV
-759 PAGALGA
+759 PAGALGT

-780 RLRSNGGYSDATGVG
+780 RLQANGGYSDATGVG
-795 SPDNYIQA
+795 SPDNYIRD
-803 FFHHGF
+803 FRSHGGF

>member
-1 MREEAI
+1 
-7 SGGRFYCVFNGEL
+7 
-20 LPPQR
+20 
-25 PHEKVLSARESPS
+25 
-38 THERYLLVRK
+38 LLVK
-48 VTRLRAFGAVG
+48 KNLRGLRGYGVVG
-59 VASFLAVAGGIVASA
+59 VASLLAVGGGIVASTTA
-74 PVSASVNPDNVRVAL
+74 SASVSPNNARMAL
-89 AGTRTGLATAKAL
+89 AGTQTGLATAKAL

-108 LPAHITADIYL
+108 LPARITADVYL
-119 ADRDAAALTAFA
+119 ADQNAAGLTAFA

-149 QAKTLFAPTAAEA
+149 QAQAAFAPTAAEA
-162 HSVESWASSNGL
+162 QSVEGWAAGNAL
-174 RVGAVTAGFGAHVAV
+174 QVGAATSGFGAYVQV
-189 TGTSSAIAR
+189 TGTAGAIAH

-212 KLRQKFWA
+212 KHAQRFWA
-220 PEEAA
+220 PEETA
-225 SVPASIAS
+225 SVPASIRG

-243 AKHTATPGDTLPP
+243 AKHQATPGETLPP
-256 PPQNYFVA
+256 PPQNYFIA
-264 PWTSAYYGQ
+264 PWSSAYYGQ

-278 PFGTVAGT
+278 PYGTVAGT
-286 TTKIPTVNGQA
+286 KTKIPTVNGQA

-302 AGYTPAQVR
+302 TGYTPAQVR
-311 GAYNVAKS
+311 GAYNVGKS
-319 GQTGKGVT
+319 GETGKGVT
-327 VAVID
+327 VAIID
-332 AYTPATLE
+332 AYTPSTLG

-349 AAGQPGGN
+349 AAHQPGGN
-357 PALDKP
+357 PALDKA
-363 FANGQFT
+363 FAKGQFK

-384 AAECGAAGWYGES
+384 AADCGASGWYGES

-421 TDQGLGNAL
+421 TDQGLGNAV

-442 TDSWGEPYDES
+442 TDSWGEPFDTS
-453 SLTSVYDQL
+453 SLVSVYDQL
-462 FEAGAT
+462 FEAGAS

-479 DGYSDPNY
+479 SGYEDPNY
-487 EVATD
+487 EDPTD

-514 IGRNDNYE
+514 IGKNQNYE

-533 LTVSSSGKSSWAFA
+533 LTVSSKGKSSWTFA
-547 PTDTRDELVNG
+547 ATDTRDEVVNG
-558 LYDGASGGGVAYAY
+558 LYDGSSGGGVSTSY

-589 EVTSTPITYNT
+589 EVTSTPITFNT
-600 GTTTYGTLTLA
+600 GTTAFGTLTLA
-611 YNESLTTA
+611 YNESLTRA
-619 SSPRRVT
+619 SSPMRVT

-648 DNAQGVPGPEKF
+648 DNKKGVPGPEKF
-660 YISRIG
+660 YLSRIG

-692 ANPAIYGLDAWSP
+692 ANPAIYWLDGRSSS
-705 GAFHTIT
+705 AFHNVV
-712 DNPGGT
+712 DNPGGAT
-718 TAYEIRSNYTDPY
+718 FYEIRSNYSDPS

-745 ADGFTGSNVTFPAI
+745 ADGFTGRNVTFPAV

-780 RLRSNGGYSDATGVG
+780 RLQANGGYSDATGVG
-795 SPDNYIQA
+795 SPDNYIRDFKA
-803 FFHHGF
+803 LRGH